1 MAEAGRDPQIAH
13 RPVPGEKDD
22 LNTLND
28 IRKVAFETY
37 KINGTPSFVINGESF
52 DGQPTWPALKAKLLD
67 LTK

>member
-1 MAEAGRDPQIAH
+1 M
-13 RPVPGEKDD
+13 PGEKDD